1 MLRSIYPKAL
11 IESNTTAAVPV
22 CQLNNNKNTKYTGQ
36 LTWYTFVASDN
47 VTLRLQKGM

>member
-1 MLRSIYPKAL
+1 MLRSMYPKAL

-22 CQLNNNKNTKYTGQ
+22 CQLSNNKNTKHTDQ
-36 LTWYTFVASDN
+36 LTWHTFVASDN

>member
-1 MLRSIYPKAL
+1 MLRSMYPKAL

-22 CQLNNNKNTKYTGQ
+22 CQLNKNKNTKYTDQ

-47 VTLRLQKGM
+47 VTLRLQKGL